1 MKTPIQSMNPSEMK
15 YHFIER
21 ASPLIDAYI
30 DSALGVSYMKSNN
43 SLIQQEVWNLLRE
56 LILNA
61 KNKAP
66 LLNLRGK
73 NIESQID
80 EILTKVSA
88 GEINLEEA
96 KEYMSLVSA
105 GFNLQKLPELMS
117 KLEILEGS

>member
-21 ASPLIDAYI
+21 ASPLIDDYI

-117 KLEILEGS
+117 KLEMLEGS